1 KTSDAIVATVD
12 FMPTFAS
19 LAGFDLPTDRKIDGV
34 DQTSLLLGTNKQG
47 NRDNYYYQGNGVR
60 QGKWKYLVADQKVYG
75 YARDMERPVVEE
87 LYNLDRDIGET
98 NNLATRHPVKV
109 QMLKALMNSIKE
121 DATIQPVQKL
131 R

>member
-1 KTSDAIVATVD
+1 
-12 FMPTFAS
+12 MPTFAR
-19 LAGFDLPTDRKIDGV
+19 LAGFEVPSDRKIDGV
-34 DQTSLLLGTNKQG
+34 DQTSLLLGSNKQG
-47 NRDNYYYQGNGVR
+47 NRTNYYYQGNGVR

-98 NNLATRHPVKV
+98 NNLAARHPEKV
-109 QMLKALMNSIKE
+109 EMLKALMNSIKA